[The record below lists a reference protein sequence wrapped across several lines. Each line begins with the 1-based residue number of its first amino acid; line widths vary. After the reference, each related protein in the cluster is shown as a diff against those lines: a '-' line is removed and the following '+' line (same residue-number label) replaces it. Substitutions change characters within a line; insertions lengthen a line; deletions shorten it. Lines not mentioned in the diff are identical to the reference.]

1 MAKRTGPDLSVK
13 GLKVLITAGAAGIG
27 RAIAEAFADGGAHVE
42 VCDVAKDALADLKKA
57 RPDIPGHLADVADP
71 KAIAR
76 FFAKATKGGLDVLVN
91 NAGIAGPTAPIDEI
105 KPEDWHAT
113 IDINLNS
120 MYHCTRL
127 AVPLLKK
134 AGGGSIINLSSVA
147 GRLGFPLRTPYSA
160 TKWAVIGLTK
170 SLAMEL
176 GPHKIRC
183 NAIQP
188 GIVKGPRI
196 DRVISARAK
205 ATGIS
210 FEKQRQLL
218 LSKVSLR
225 TEVTAEDIA
234 AMAIFL
240 ASPAGSRISGQAL
253 SVCGNVET
261 LG

>member
-1 MAKRTGPDLSVK
+1 MAKRKAPDLSVK
-13 GLKVLITAGAAGIG
+13 GLRVAITAGAAGIG
-27 RAIAEAFADGGAHVE
+27 RAIGEAFADGGAKVE
-42 VCDVAKDALADLKKA
+42 VCDIDRAALADLKKS
-57 RPDIPGHLADVADP
+57 RPDIAGHLADVSDP

-76 FFAKATKGGLDVLVN
+76 FMAKATARGLDVLVN
-91 NAGIAGPTAPIDEI
+91 NAGIAGPTAPIHEI

-120 MYHCTRL
+120 VYHCTRL

-134 AGGGSIINLSSVA
+134 SKSASIITLSSVA

-160 TKWAVIGLTK
+160 TKWAIVGLTK

-176 GPHKIRC
+176 GPHGIRV

-196 DRVISARAK
+196 DRVIAARAK
-205 ATGIS
+205 ATGNS
-210 FEKQRQLL
+210 FAKQKEIM
-218 LSKVSLR
+218 LSKVSMR

-234 AMAIFL
+234 AMALFL
-240 ASPAGSRISGQAL
+240 ASPAGARISGQAL